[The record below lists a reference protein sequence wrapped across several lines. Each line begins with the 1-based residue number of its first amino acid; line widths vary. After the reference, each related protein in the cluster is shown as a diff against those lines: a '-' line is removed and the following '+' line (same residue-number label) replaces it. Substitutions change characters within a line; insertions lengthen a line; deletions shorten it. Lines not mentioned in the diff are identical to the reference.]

1 MSDIITS
8 GGVLLILI
16 AFFANVTGQLSK
28 NQTYFW
34 LNAVGS
40 MLTGIGAFMVG
51 LIPIVV
57 LESIWAAVS
66 LYEISLIYKSKKL
79 NK

>member
-16 AFFANVTGQLSK
+16 AFFANVTDKLSK

-40 MLTGIGAFMVG
+40 MLAGIGAFIAG
-51 LIPIVV
+51 LLPIVV